1 MRRGMVLLS
10 LLVAVLVMVVLTGC
24 GKKEELGP
32 EEVVQEFFMAVG
44 EGDYEKAGDYY
55 FSKELF
61 LEGTSTSRPV
71 KNDLADIFPKGSI
84 KSVETYAFENVSPNL
99 ARMNVLLSY
108 EFEGKPVKLAKLGV
122 EVTKAKKDWLV
133 YNPDIAD
140 DWEEPSVLC
149 ELKIGMFVEN
159 MNVEDIP
166 EGWRKK
172 TVTKDIF
179 LAPSSIKEAMDRSP
193 AIVYSDLQDPV
204 CGEEFELTKTGDHE
218 FVLASPCPQVY
229 GFKNEYAYHIHPE
242 YLAVPCAGHSGLFLR
257 WVVYKVLTDGAENI
271 ALKETFDTSEYLTV
285 VADMGINLRSGAG
298 INYSIVKKLAQND
311 KVIPLGE
318 EEYAEGGKWLLVRT
332 LDGSEGWICTG
343 LSGEV
348 WVE

>member
-32 EEVVQEFFMAVG
+32 EEVVQEFFMVVG

-71 KNDLADIFPKGSI
+71 KNDLADMFPKGSI
-84 KSVETYAFENVSPNL
+84 KGVETYAFENVSPNL

-108 EFEGKPVKLAKLGV
+108 EFEGKPMKLAKLGV

-140 DWEEPSVLC
+140 DWQDPDALC
-149 ELKIGMFVEN
+149 AEN
-159 MNVEDIP
+159 INAIVDLMNQTDIA
-166 EGWRKK
+166 EGKGKK
-172 TVTKDIF
+172 TATKNIF
-179 LAPSSIKEAMDRSP
+179 LAPESIKGIMDNCGVSYWRMCCP
-193 AIVYSDLQDPV
+193 LT
-204 CGEEFELTKTGDHE
+204 GEEFILTKAGEHE
-218 FVLASPCPQVY
+218 FALASPRPEAY
-229 GFKNEYAYHIHPE
+229 GLKNEYAFHIHPE
-242 YLAVPCAGHSGLFLR
+242 YLPGEYGGVKGKYLQ
-257 WVVYKVLTDGAENI
+257 WVIYKVLTDGAENL
-271 ALKETFDTSEYLTV
+271 AMKESMTGGDKLTV

-332 LDGSEGWICTG
+332 LDGYEGWVCTG
-343 LSGEV
+343 ISGEV

>member
-1 MRRGMVLLS
+1 MRCRMVLLS

-71 KNDLADIFPKGSI
+71 KNDLADMFPKGSI

-99 ARMNVLLSY
+99 WRMNVLLHC
-108 EFEGKPVKLAKLGV
+108 EMEGEPTELVKLGV
-122 EVTKAKKDWLV
+122 EVTETKDGLRIST
-133 YNPDIAD
+133 PLLAD

-149 ELKIGMFVEN
+149 ELKIGMFVES
-159 MNVEDIP
+159 MNEVDIP
-166 EGWRKK
+166 EGWGRK

-218 FVLASPCPQVY
+218 FVLASPCPQAY
-229 GFKNEYAYHIHPE
+229 GFKNEYAFHIHPE
-242 YLAVPCAGHSGLFLR
+242 YLAVPCAGHSGMFLR
-257 WVVYKVLTDGAENI
+257 WVVYKVVTDGAENL
-271 ALKETFDTSEYLTV
+271 AMKESMTGGDKLTV

-332 LDGSEGWICTG
+332 LDGYEGWVCTG
-343 LSGEV
+343 LSGDV